1 MRIKLLVGRA
11 GDRFSNAPGDVI
23 EVSATEGQRLIDTHQ
38 AMLAEVAAPETA
50 AKPKPR
56 RRTKKAD

>member
-1 MRIKLLVGRA
+1 VGRA

>member
-23 EVSATEGQRLIDTHQ
+23 EVSSAEGQRMIDTQQ
-38 AMLAEVAAPETA
+38 ATLAEAVAPETA
-50 AKPKPR
+50 TKPKPR